1 MNFTPKMETKTKEQE
16 KRKYE
21 PVTRYMATDLITF
34 SPEDEIGFVIDKLM
48 KNKISGAPVLND
60 KDELVG
66 LISEQDCLRV
76 IIDSVYYNQP
86 ISKHRVKDYMTTHI
100 KSVSVTEDVVDV
112 ANKFLSNR
120 FRRFPVVDEKGRLLG
135 QVSKRDILKAAQS
148 MNITT
153 W

>member
-1 MNFTPKMETKTKEQE
+1 MNFTPNLDVKTREQE

-21 PVTRYMATDLITF
+21 SVTKYMATDLVTF
-34 SPEDEIGFVIDKLM
+34 SPEDEIGFVIEKLM
-48 KNKISGAPVLND
+48 ANRISGAPVMNEH
-60 KDELVG
+60 DELVG

-86 ISKHRVKDYMTTHI
+86 ISKHKVKDYMTTHI
-100 KSVSVTEDVVDV
+100 KTVSVNEDVVDV

-120 FRRFPVVDEKGRLLG
+120 FRRFPVVDERGRLLG
-135 QVSKRDILKAAQS
+135 QVSKRDILKAAQN

>member
-1 MNFTPKMETKTKEQE
+1 
-16 KRKYE
+16 
-21 PVTRYMATDLITF
+21 
-34 SPEDEIGFVIDKLM
+34 
-48 KNKISGAPVLND
+48 
-60 KDELVG
+60 
-66 LISEQDCLRV
+66 V

>member
-1 MNFTPKMETKTKEQE
+1 MNFTPKMEMKTREQE